1 MKKLLL
7 TTAFATVGF
16 ATAAFA
22 GTDFVTNGD
31 FSSPSFSP
39 GGWGA
44 ITSPFMGWSDANGV
58 LEIGKSNVYGL
69 PCDNAACQSL
79 EVNDTGPDIAT
90 YIVTG
95 LTSGK
100 NYVFSYAYLML
111 MADARAIR
119 RR

>member
-16 ATAAFA
+16 ATAAFV

-58 LEIGKSNVYGL
+58 LESGRATLTVCPATTPPVKAWRSTI
-69 PCDNAACQSL
+69 PA
-79 EVNDTGPDIAT
+79 PDIAT